1 MIVHVWEKATKAH
14 VGPVLVASGDQ
25 EILDALKPYGAIGI
39 LTDPLLPSGTD
50 RVKAVVNIYDPQ
62 GNYEFIINVQGDL
75 PTLDPALV
83 THVLEPF
90 KNPAVD
96 IATLAMP
103 IVDPAEVLDP
113 NVVKIALS
121 LNTGESIGRALYFSR
136 NPIPSGGVGPYYHH
150 IGLYAYR
157 RKSLERF
164 VSLPVNSLE
173 MIEKLEQLRALAD
186 GMRIDI
192 KVITTNAPFG
202 VDTPA
207 DLEKARKV
215 MERAP

>member
-1 MIVHVWEKATKAH
+1 MEAQ

-25 EILDALKPYGAIGI
+25 EILDVLKSYGATGI
-39 LTDPLLPSGTD
+39 LTDPQLPSGTD
-50 RVKAVVNIYDPQ
+50 RVKAVVDLYDP
-62 GNYEFIINVQGDL
+62 
-75 PTLDPALV
+75 PALV
-83 THVLEPF
+83 ADVLDPF

-96 IATLAMP
+96 IATLATP
-103 IVDPAEVLDP
+103 IVDSAELLDP

-121 LNTGESIGRALYFSR
+121 LEKGESIGRALYFSR

-164 VSLPVNSLE
+164 VSLPVNALE
-173 MIEKLEQLRALAD
+173 RIEKLEQLRALAD
-186 GMRIDI
+186 GMRID
-192 KVITTNAPFG
+192 VHVMTTKAPFG

-207 DLEKARKV
+207 DLEKAREV
-215 MERAP
+215 MNAIKATQG